1 MKYSI
6 GAEGR
11 PHEYGSTSQERPLR
25 GQGEILRLRKG
36 LEEFLRRNRIY
47 KEEQRKLRAAA
58 RKTNEGVVS
67 EPLERKVRI
76 PRVMKQIAI
85 QPSLGYIDFLELN
98 IVAIA
103 TATGC
108 RFRSTMEV
116 AGEPIRIQSLAQSGL
131 TQVPPQYIQPP
142 HHRPNNSSPSHSP
155 PKTIPTV
162 DLSGFDPTRRFSVRE
177 SIGRACLDWGAF
189 HVTGHGIP
197 TDLLRAIKRVGLTFF
212 NDCPASDKL
221 RYACDPTASAS
232 EGYGSWMLERD
243 DTVLD
248 WRDYFDHHTLPLS
261 RRDPTRWPHFP
272 EEYRRVVAEYADRA
286 SALARELLGL
296 LSESLGLP
304 TRCMEEKVGEFYQNI
319 TISYYPPCPQ
329 PELTL
334 GLQAHSDMGSITL
347 LVQDDVG
354 GLEVLKDGEWVGV
367 NSFDE
372 DAIVVLLADQTEGFA
387 GEETENEIV
396 NPNVSEPMVEL
407 GQFGLGLKLGS
418 MLCGLGWGLRVVMGP
433 TRNPPQT
440 LRARESRYFLPGLQ
454 IISNGKYKSAE
465 HRAITNSSRARLS
478 VATFHDPAKT
488 VKISPASQLISEFV
502 PPRFRE
508 VVYGD
513 YVSSWCYGRKY
524 GEHVEGGQ
532 HDTWPQPLLAK
543 QQPSTSGTP
552 FPPVEGSPSKKPDLG
567 CRFHLTSTGRT
578 VDLTA

>member
-1 MKYSI
+1 
-6 GAEGR
+6 
-11 PHEYGSTSQERPLR
+11 
-25 GQGEILRLRKG
+25 
-36 LEEFLRRNRIY
+36 
-47 KEEQRKLRAAA
+47 
-58 RKTNEGVVS
+58 
-67 EPLERKVRI
+67 
-76 PRVMKQIAI
+76 
-85 QPSLGYIDFLELN
+85 
-98 IVAIA
+98 
-103 TATGC
+103 
-108 RFRSTMEV
+108 MEV

-372 DAIVVLLADQTEGFA
+372 DAIVVLLADQTE
-387 GEETENEIV
+387 
-396 NPNVSEPMVEL
+396 
-407 GQFGLGLKLGS
+407 
-418 MLCGLGWGLRVVMGP
+418 
-433 TRNPPQT
+433 
-440 LRARESRYFLPGLQ
+440 

-513 YVSSWCYGRKY
+513 YVSSWYTKGP
-524 GEHVEGGQ
+524 EGKRNI
-532 HDTWPQPLLAK
+532 DALLLE
-543 QQPSTSGTP
+543 S
-552 FPPVEGSPSKKPDLG
+552 
-567 CRFHLTSTGRT
+567 
-578 VDLTA
+578 